1 MELHINVQAM
11 PTVAGRSTPARRRE
25 ESAGRP
31 RWPSSNAARPR
42 SRADGCRAIKP
53 VGSERWY
60 EQHDRDEDAA
70 LTRVPAPPTLVRL
83 RTEVDDAKSQLQ
95 VVAQRIQTLTNVSE
109 AARREN
115 TALQRQLAQRATVQP
130 V

>member
-1 MELHINVQAM
+1 
-11 PTVAGRSTPARRRE
+11 
-25 ESAGRP
+25 
-31 RWPSSNAARPR
+31 
-42 SRADGCRAIKP
+42 
-53 VGSERWY
+53 
-60 EQHDRDEDAA
+60 
-70 LTRVPAPPTLVRL
+70 VPAPPTLVRL